1 MRGSKMRT
9 NMEIRKAI
17 ENSGIFT
24 WQIAKQLGVHEN
36 TFYRWMR
43 EEITGERREKVLA
56 AIKDIEEKKE

>member
-1 MRGSKMRT
+1 MRT